1 MNRLKSKTNHRWYYC
16 RICMKRHTSYYMSE
30 ICASLDLK
38 VMEQKERKLVKIEK

>member
-1 MNRLKSKTNHRWYYC
+1 
-16 RICMKRHTSYYMSE
+16 MSE